1 MVEFAPGLTQTAAMA
16 KPGYVYI
23 MTNRRNGTLYVG
35 VTGDLVRRTWQH
47 RTHAADGFTTRYG
60 LDQLVY
66 FEAFDD
72 IEQAIVREKHI
83 KAWKRRWKLELIEGS
98 NPAWRDLWAD
108 IAPG

>member
-1 MVEFAPGLTQTAAMA
+1 MVESGPGLTQTAAMA

-35 VTGDLVRRTWQH
+35 VTGDLVR
-47 RTHAADGFTTRYG
+47 
-60 LDQLVY
+60 
-66 FEAFDD
+66 
-72 IEQAIVREKHI
+72 EKHI
-83 KAWKRRWKLELIEGS
+83 KAWKRRWKLELIEGV